1 MKPRESSIVNFWS
14 DRGIGKL
21 WQELTFRHSVISEV
35 SIRCIR
41 SSWILF
47 KPKYFFVR
55 RLRVRKSTHLSSKPL
70 YEEVRRL
77 LLRWK
82 RTGFVFTK
90 IQVRYPKFASL
101 RVVWANDHYCCTFIR
116 PSYNLGENWFRS
128 HDLVCNWCLC
138 TINIA
143 AKSNSLHEKVTCF
156 GLVLSKSW
164 LSGMCF
170 WMHPVSCSQ

>member
-1 MKPRESSIVNFWS
+1 MLCLYCYRSFSNCSIVS
-14 DRGIGKL
+14 C
-21 WQELTFRHSVISEV
+21 ETFRHSVISEV

-41 SSWILF
+41 PSWILF

-55 RLRVRKSTHLSSKPL
+55 RLRVHKSTLSSKPL

-90 IQVRYPKFASL
+90 IEVRYPKFASL
-101 RVVWANDHYCCTFIR
+101 RVVWTNDHYCCTFIR

-138 TINIA
+138 TINVSPQNQILYMR
-143 AKSNSLHEKVTCF
+143 KSPASVWFYRSRGWVVCAFECI
-156 GLVLSKSW
+156 W
-164 LSGMCF
+164 
-170 WMHPVSCSQ
+170 